1 MMDDSGFLS
10 EQDGQ
15 LLVQV
20 ARQSLERGVRQ
31 RRLFV
36 PDITLFPTAVQ
47 QPGASFV
54 TLTNQG
60 QLRGCI
66 GNTTPRWP
74 LAEDVAR
81 NAVSA
86 SRDFRFEPVAVDEL
100 GDVRLEVTALSPP
113 RLLPYASYTALLN
126 QLAQRRE
133 GVILSLD
140 GRRGVLLP
148 QVWQRIPDPAQ
159 FLDII
164 AHKAGIPV
172 DALRQS
178 PPVVEALTFQA
189 QCFMEA
195 GYLEPGG

>member
-10 EQDGQ
+10 DQNGQ
-15 LLVQV
+15 LLVQM

-31 RRLFV
+31 RRLFL
-36 PDITLFPTAVQ
+36 PDMAVLPTAVQ

-74 LAEDVAR
+74 LAEDVVR

-86 SRDFRFEPVAVDEL
+86 SRDSRFKPVGVDEL
-100 GDVRLEVTALSPP
+100 GDVRLEVTVLSPP
-113 RLLPYASYTALLN
+113 RLLPYASYTALLR
-126 QLAQRRE
+126 QLAEQQD

-148 QVWQRIPDPAQ
+148 QVWQRIPDPDQ

-164 AHKAGIPV
+164 ARKAGIPFP
-172 DALRQS
+172 ALRQS
-178 PPVVEALTFQA
+178 PPVVEAQTFQA
-189 QCFMEA
+189 QCFMEE